1 MNLFPPHGSNA
12 IAKECVLQMGTQN
25 NELSLNN
32 FTGINGRLSS
42 ERTKE
47 LP

>member
-1 MNLFPPHGSNA
+1 MTSNA

-32 FTGINGRLSS
+32 FTGVNGHLSS

-47 LP
+47 LS